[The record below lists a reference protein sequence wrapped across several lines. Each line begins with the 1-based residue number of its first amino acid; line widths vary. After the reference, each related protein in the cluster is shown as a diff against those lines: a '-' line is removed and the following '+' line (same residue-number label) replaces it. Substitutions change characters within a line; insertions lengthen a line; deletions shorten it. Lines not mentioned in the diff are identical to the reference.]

1 MESRREQGGL
11 DIAKFVAAL
20 IVVMIHTHPLT
31 VLGQKVD
38 YYSSNVFGRVAVA
51 FFFMCS
57 GYFTFSKM
65 YYDNGRLQDSKE
77 NRSLLLKTEKRIIEL
92 YIIWSVI
99 YFFVEILKWSSYKR
113 IPFFHFLVS
122 FGISFL
128 LYGSFYQLWYLLALV
143 FGMPVIYCLLMRLNI
158 KKVQIFGSGLYLLH
172 LLININMAIPNNVIS
187 KLMERINFLPGSAVS
202 NALYIGI
209 PFMSFGVY
217 LRGGKNTNKKYC
229 LIMMLISIIGL
240 YIESSI
246 FYNIFKISEITY
258 YFFTVGIA
266 VPLFLLLSELKIS
279 GKNFIFIRNLSGIIY
294 CIHPLWIEIYKNVID
309 KCNYSMQFVW
319 TVFMSCLSGT
329 IIIALSKKISY
340 MKKLY

>member
-1 MESRREQGGL
+1 
-11 DIAKFVAAL
+11 
-20 IVVMIHTHPLT
+20 
-31 VLGQKVD
+31 
-38 YYSSNVFGRVAVA
+38 
-51 FFFMCS
+51 
-57 GYFTFSKM
+57 
-65 YYDNGRLQDSKE
+65 
-77 NRSLLLKTEKRIIEL
+77 
-92 YIIWSVI
+92 
-99 YFFVEILKWSSYKR
+99 
-113 IPFFHFLVS
+113 
-122 FGISFL
+122 
-128 LYGSFYQLWYLLALV
+128 
-143 FGMPVIYCLLMRLNI
+143 MRLNI

-279 GKNFIFIRNLSGIIY
+279 GKNFIFIRNLSAIIY